1 MISVNEII
9 QNSFQRCSLVGDGE
23 SATGTQAMAGLK
35 DLQSLIAE
43 LNTENDVLENY
54 ETFDVYASNKI
65 KFAVKPERWFEIQ
78 NLAELNSRI
87 DQDLVEMGDIYKLK
101 EPNNGFTFYTVRS
114 FTPGQLTPFSQQ
126 SWNDYMKDFWANVW
140 VEEVPDRVIGCA
152 RKIGNAF
159 SQLVRSDKT
168 TIDSCTKSH
177 LPTQYVCE
185 TEIKDVNYPH
195 DDEDLYKPYTIEYF
209 VVEMDSNVA
218 APIRL
223 TVLKGLPKFKLED
236 TLHLSSKYES
246 LLEDGL
252 CVKLCQRY
260 KLMDIKSDFEKD
272 FEDQKYKI
280 KRINYANRPVI
291 YNGFGKSWDTNFSN
305 FAGGL
310 GWG

>member
-9 QNSFQRCSLVGDGE
+9 QSAFQRCSLVGDGE
-23 SATGTQAMAGLK
+23 SATGTQATAGLK

-54 ETFDVYASNKI
+54 ETFDVYASNKV
-65 KFAVKPERWFEIQ
+65 KFAIKPERWFEIQ
-78 NLAELNSRI
+78 NFAELNNRI
-87 DQDLVEMGDIYKLK
+87 TLNQAEVGDIYKLK
-101 EPNNGFTFYTVRS
+101 EANNGLTFYTIRS
-114 FTPGQLTPFSQQ
+114 FTPDELTPFSQE
-126 SWNDYMKDFWANVW
+126 SWNDYMKDFWADVW

-152 RKIGNAF
+152 RKIGNAYT
-159 SQLVRSDKT
+159 QLVRSDKT
-168 TIDSCTKSH
+168 TIDSCTKCH

-185 TEIKDVNYPH
+185 TEIKEINYPH
-195 DDEDLYKPYTIEYF
+195 DEEDLYKPYTVEYF
-209 VVEMDSNVA
+209 VVEVDSNVST
-218 APIRL
+218 PFRI
-223 TVLKGLPKFKLED
+223 TVLKGLQKFGLED
-236 TLHLSSKYES
+236 TLHLSSKYET

-272 FEDQKYKI
+272 FQKQKYKI

-310 GWG
+310 GWS